1 MSTIRSVL
9 LHLDATPASAARLEF
24 ARNFALRHQADLSA
38 VFVDWP
44 ARRPVH
50 VAHAERPATLPQPME
65 LAAANGAKSLFD
77 KAQADGGPP
86 IRWLESSSADPVEA
100 FCRQALQA
108 LHANL
113 LVLGQHDPSAVV
125 SGCAPTGFL
134 ESVLIATDKPALI
147 LPYEGKFDTAGRN
160 VVIGWNATPEAARAI
175 TAALPWL
182 RSAHHVHVLEAVD
195 ESEQHHIGDLD
206 IAQYLQS
213 HGIAATLHRHRSS
226 LTDVGGVLL
235 SLASEIGADLLVM
248 ACYRHSRLRELM
260 LGGASRSVLQTMT
273 LPVLIAH

>member
-1 MSTIRSVL
+1 MITIRSVL
-9 LHLDATPASAARLEF
+9 LHVDATPSNAARLEF
-24 ARNFALRHQADLSA
+24 ARSFALRHQADLSA
-38 VFVDWP
+38 MFVDWP
-44 ARRPVH
+44 
-50 VAHAERPATLPQPME
+50 PQPPVQLAFSERQVALMPSNW
-65 LAAANGAKSLFD
+65 AAADRAESLFN

-100 FCRQALQA
+100 FCRQALYA
-108 LHANL
+108 DL
-113 LVLGQHDPSAVV
+113 LVLGQHDPSAVLP
-125 SGCAPTGFL
+125 GCAPTGFL

-147 LPYEGKFDTAGRN
+147 LPYEGKFETAGRN
-160 VVIGWNATPEAARAI
+160 VVIGWNATPEAAHAI

-182 RSAHHVHVLEAVD
+182 RSARRVHVLEAVD
-195 ESEQHHIGDLD
+195 ESAQRHIGDLD

-226 LTDVGGVLL
+226 LTDAGGVLL
-235 SLASEIGADLLVM
+235 SLASEVGADLLVM